1 MRKPN
6 LTGLL
11 TAAGGLAL
19 LVWVVRQVGV
29 RQLEADIRQVGWGLV
44 AIIALGGL
52 RFVARAIA
60 WRLCLERPHRLP
72 LAGAFAAVVCGDALG
87 NLTPLGP
94 LVGEPA
100 KAAFVRD
107 RVALAPAVAALAIEN
122 VLYTLSAAAM
132 IAAGMIALLFRFTPP
147 PALQNVGK
155 AAIAAT
161 VVLFAVALWLL
172 WRQPALISRSLEIL
186 GAFRLKS
193 EATRVETRAQPTR
206 VDASA
211 EATPRGRIR
220 ELEQQIYGFA
230 RRRRAAL
237 PAVVAAEAAFHA
249 LGVAEVHLTLS
260 LLYGTAPPL
269 LTSFIFET
277 ANRLITVV
285 FKFVP
290 LRLGVDEAGT
300 AVFAQVL
307 GLGTQTGVALAIV
320 RKVRVLFWTAA
331 GGILLLREGLSA
343 RAPRGVDG
351 GVFRP

>member
-29 RQLEADIRQVGWGLV
+29 RQLETDIRQVGWGLV

-60 WRLCLERPHRLP
+60 WRLCLEPPYRLP

-147 PALQNVGK
+147 PALQNVGE
-155 AAIAAT
+155 AAIAGT

-172 WRQPALISRSLEIL
+172 WRQPALISRALEMF
-186 GAFRLKS
+186 GKANSTHRS
-193 EATRVETRAQPTR
+193 
-206 VDASA
+206 
-211 EATPRGRIR
+211 RIR
-220 ELEQQIYGFA
+220 ELEEQIYGFA
-230 RRRRAAL
+230 RRRRGAL
-237 PAVVAAEAAFHA
+237 GAVAAAETAFHA
-249 LGVAEVHLTLS
+249 LGVAEVHLTLW
-260 LLYGTAPPL
+260 LLYGTPPPL

-331 GGILLLREGLSA
+331 GGILLVREGLSA
-343 RAPRGVDG
+343 RLARSADR

>member
-1 MRKPN
+1 M
-6 LTGLL
+6 

-29 RQLEADIRQVGWGLV
+29 RQLEADVGQVGWGLI
-44 AIIALGGL
+44 AIVALGGL

-60 WRLCLERPHRLP
+60 WRLCLEPPHRLP
-72 LAGAFAAVVCGDALG
+72 LADAFAAVVCGDALG

-100 KAAFVRD
+100 KAAFVRG

-132 IAAGMIALLFRFTPP
+132 IAAGMVALLFRFAPP
-147 PALQNVGK
+147 PALQNVGE
-155 AAIAAT
+155 AAIAGT
-161 VVLFAVALWLL
+161 IVLFAVALWLL
-172 WRQPALISRSLEIL
+172 WRQPALISRALGVFGAGRLE
-186 GAFRLKS
+186 RHTS
-193 EATRVETRAQPTR
+193 RVRQIE
-206 VDASA
+206 
-211 EATPRGRIR
+211 E
-220 ELEQQIYGFA
+220 QIYNFAA
-230 RRRRAAL
+230 RRRGAL
-237 PAVVAAEAAFHA
+237 PAVAAAETAFHA
-249 LGVAEVHLTLS
+249 LGVAEVHLTLW
-260 LLYGTAPPL
+260 LLYGAPPPL

-300 AVFAQVL
+300 AIFAQVL
-307 GLGTQTGVALAIV
+307 TLGTQTGVALAIV

-331 GGILLLREGLSA
+331 GAILLLREGLSA
-343 RAPRGVDG
+343 RAPRGND
-351 GVFRP
+351 REALPR